1 MESVDGGSHRGASVV
16 SVRLTY
22 RYLIAGACRQL
33 WRYRL
38 RSLLTIA
45 CAALGVAG
53 VITSVDY
60 ASGGRQQVL
69 AQIRRMGTNIVIV
82 SAQQSRA
89 TAGRAR
95 TGAIVTTLRDS
106 DYDALRRDLVAS
118 VRSSAVVSRPLR
130 LKAEGLSKISP
141 IIGCEPAYFAI
152 KSWPIADGG
161 LFDAADVRRIARVA
175 VLGSNVAAELYGAKS
190 PVGKR
195 LFIDRVP
202 FDVAGVLAE
211 RGQGLDVANE
221 DEQVYVPLTTAM
233 HRLLSVDYFNALLF
247 EIGGW
252 DEMDRS
258 AAVMSDVLNLRHH
271 TGRRPADFQV
281 QNQKE
286 LVDTQLASSEK
297 LGFLVRWIGV
307 SGLAVSGLGVLA
319 IAWITVKDRTTE
331 IGVRRALGARASD
344 VFVQFSFEAF
354 TTAALGS
361 IAGLGFGWAG
371 SRIAATMAQLPFV
384 FDRPAAGIAL
394 LMALGL
400 NLLFAVWPAIRAA
413 KLNPISALKFE

>member
-1 MESVDGGSHRGASVV
+1 VG
-16 SVRLTY
+16 LTY
-22 RYLIAGACRQL
+22 RYLVAGACRQL

-38 RSLLTIA
+38 RSVLTIA

-69 AQIRRMGTNIVIV
+69 AQIRRMGTNLVIV
-82 SAQQSRA
+82 SAQQSRT

-95 TGAIVTTLRDS
+95 TGAIVTTLRES
-106 DYDALRRDLVAS
+106 DYDALRRDLVGW

-152 KSWPIADGG
+152 KSWPVAAGA
-161 LFDAADVRRIARVA
+161 LFDTADVRRTARTA
-175 VLGSNVAAELYGAKS
+175 VLGWNVSTELYGAES
-190 PVGKR
+190 PVGQR
-195 LFIDRVP
+195 LFINRVP
-202 FDVAGVLAE
+202 FDVVGVLAE

-233 HRLLSVDYFNALLF
+233 RRLLSVDYFNALVF
-247 EIGGW
+247 EIGDW
-252 DEMDRS
+252 SEMDRS
-258 AAVMSDVLNLRHH
+258 AAVMTDVLRLRHR
-271 TGRRPADFQV
+271 TARSPADFQI

-286 LVDTQLASSEK
+286 LIDTQLASSAK
-297 LGFLVRWIGV
+297 LGFLVQWIGV

-331 IGVRRALGARASD
+331 IGTRRALGARATD
-344 VFVQFSFEAF
+344 IFFQFVFEAF
-354 TTAALGS
+354 TTATLGS
-361 IAGLGFGWAG
+361 VAGLTLGWAG
-371 SRIAATMAQLPFV
+371 SQAAAARAQLPFV
-384 FDRPAAGIAL
+384 FDRPAAGLAL
-394 LMALGL
+394 LLALGL

-413 KLNPISALKFE
+413 KLNPIRALKFE